1 MCGRFALATPLDD
14 IAAQFASEPLS
25 DLTPFEPSWNV
36 APTTMVPVMTQHG
49 VHGEGQVPRH
59 LRMMRW
65 GFRASWAKQSH
76 REPIN
81 ARLESVHEKPMFRSA
96 FERRRGVVVAD
107 GWYEWMTTPQGKIPF
122 FHRRNDEN
130 PCLFAAIWDT
140 WTSEGTTL
148 ESFAMLTRSAN
159 ADCAPVHNRM
169 PVLMTTDH
177 LGAWLS
183 EGDSPDETPA
193 STIAR
198 HPVSKEVNR
207 VTANHPGLVKPIPTL
222 FDQEYG

>member
-1 MCGRFALATPLDD
+1 MCGRFALATPLED

-25 DLTPFEPSWNV
+25 DLTPFTPSWNIT
-36 APTTMVPVMTQHG
+36 PTTMVPVMTQHG
-49 VHGEGQVPRH
+49 VHGESQVPRH
-59 LRMMRW
+59 FRMMQW
-65 GFRASWAKQSH
+65 GFRASWAKPSH

-107 GWYEWMTTPQGKIPF
+107 GWYEWMTTPRGKVPF
-122 FHRRNDEN
+122 YHRRVDKN

-140 WTSEGTTL
+140 WISEGNAL
-148 ESFAMLTRSAN
+148 ESFAMLTRGSN
-159 ADCAPVHNRM
+159 ADCAPVHDRM
-169 PVLMTTDH
+169 PVLLTNEH
-177 LGAWLS
+177 LGLWLT
-183 EGDSPDETPA
+183 EGEQPDETPT

-198 HPVSKEVNR
+198 HPVSTEVNR
-207 VTANHPGLVKPIPTL
+207 VTANHPGLIEPIPTL